1 MLKWLTYLQKGIASV
16 DKIDLKMFSVWHPYR
31 KVRLNFENFEQGKAL
46 LKFRKG
52 SEFSM
57 DKCCF
62 SSDLLLHDWS
72 RKVSDKILYYS
83 GPIFIKLFNKRLK
96 NWVQTHKTSFLPK
109 VFNIFFSRLYHWKF
123 GNLTLENATLC
134 KLMQQQRTISE
145 CSDLTA
151 WQLLV

>member
-1 MLKWLTYLQKGIASV
+1 MEFKVLLEDGFFCFGYIFSILICRLLAEVAYLQKGIASV

-62 SSDLLLHDWS
+62 SSDLLLYDWS
-72 RKVSDKILYYS
+72 RKVSDKILYYP

-96 NWVQTHKTSFLPK
+96 NWVQTHKTIFYPNFSLSF
-109 VFNIFFSRLYHWKF
+109 FFLDYLIE
-123 GNLTLENATLC
+123 NLET
-134 KLMQQQRTISE
+134 
-145 CSDLTA
+145 
-151 WQLLV
+151 